1 MLKSFRDQ
9 LNSEVELI
17 VVDGASTDGTLDII
31 QNNSD
36 LISRAVS
43 EPDCGIYDAWN
54 KGVAMSRGRF
64 VAFIGADDLMASGAI
79 QALLDA
85 IDEVADEVLIIA
97 GFNVSTRSGIP
108 VSLIRSSYTPQSIQY
123 KMTVAQL
130 LSAHRKDWL
139 VSVGG
144 FKAAYRSSGDYE
156 LFLRERNRLN
166 VKIIPKV
173 LTYMETGGTSVRG
186 LTPAFED
193 LKARLENGVP
203 KILCFALLIKALIGY
218 PLRVS
223 ALRNPN

>member
-64 VAFIGADDLMASGAI
+64 V
-79 QALLDA
+79 LDA